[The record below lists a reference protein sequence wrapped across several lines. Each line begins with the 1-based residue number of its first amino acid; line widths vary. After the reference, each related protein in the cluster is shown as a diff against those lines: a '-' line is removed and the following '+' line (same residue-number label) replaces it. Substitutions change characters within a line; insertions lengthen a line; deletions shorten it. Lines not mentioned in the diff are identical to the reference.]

1 MRSRLSLILGLFLAV
16 GAFVALLLLG
26 QVLNP
31 TPYQVAVVIKE
42 ISPGE
47 RLRRDMIAIDP
58 QSVDAKVAAE
68 YILANE
74 LDDWMGVTIVD
85 PLHPGQPLLKANLV
99 REDHPRA
106 DQRLSLA
113 LADGD
118 KVAMVIPVS
127 AETAPQNIRAGDRVD
142 IIYGVGRVR
151 EQTGAPATAPW
162 LAPDQDDQDPDIP
175 PGDIPTSPWEVPGEA
190 PGAAPEVSLEPT
202 PMPQIDFPFAK
213 AVLKDL
219 EVVAVIHD
227 ERPNPAYGGPQSDQS
242 PTLKG
247 DVKALQVVLPRAH
260 AEMMHY
266 GVTTGDYRIALLSPN
281 APERGDATLGM
292 TWKDLEAF
300 FWVQRE
306 TALAAITGT
315 LPMDGPGAAALA
327 GTPQPVPM
335 APAPD
340 TEERIDT
347 APDDATDNTDSS
359 PADSPDESLP
369 ADSPDESLEETSNS
383 EDTAFSLSGSTDSDS
398 SETGETEAVE
408 ASAPELPASDDHAG
422 EQQGTLEPPVGPAV
436 SASLLRG
443 IVCLGG
449 GLLLAVIVVIAGIRV
464 FRNLK
469 SGDE

>member
-31 TPYQVAVVIKE
+31 TPYQVAVVIQE

-68 YILANE
+68 YILADE

-85 PLHPGQPLLKANLV
+85 PLHAGQPLLKANLV

-118 KVAMVIPVS
+118 KVAMVIPVD

-162 LAPDQDDQDPDIP
+162 LAPDQDDWDRGIP

-190 PGAAPEVSLEPT
+190 PGEAPEVSLEPT

-213 AVLKDL
+213 VVLQDL
-219 EVVAVIHD
+219 EVLAVIHD
-227 ERPNPAYGGPQSDQS
+227 ERPNPAYGGPQSDQP

-260 AEMMHY
+260 TEMMHY
-266 GVTTGDYRIALLSPN
+266 GVTTGNYRIALLSPN

-300 FWVQRE
+300 FWVQRDI
-306 TALAAITGT
+306 ALAAITGT
-315 LPMDGPGAAALA
+315 IPMDGPGAAALA

-335 APAPD
+335 APVTD
-340 TEERIDT
+340 TEER
-347 APDDATDNTDSS
+347 
-359 PADSPDESLP
+359 E
-369 ADSPDESLEETSNS
+369 DSPDESLEEASPEESREDTSDS
-383 EDTAFSLSGSTDSDS
+383 EDAAFSLTDPAEADS
-398 SETGETEAVE
+398 PETGGTEVAE
-408 ASAPELPASDDHAG
+408 ASDTVLPASDEQAD
-422 EQQGTLEPPVGPAV
+422 EQQGAQGPSISPAV
-436 SASLLRG
+436 SAPMLRG
-443 IVCLGG
+443 LVCLGG
-449 GLLLAVIVVIAGIRV
+449 GLLLAVVVVIAGIRV